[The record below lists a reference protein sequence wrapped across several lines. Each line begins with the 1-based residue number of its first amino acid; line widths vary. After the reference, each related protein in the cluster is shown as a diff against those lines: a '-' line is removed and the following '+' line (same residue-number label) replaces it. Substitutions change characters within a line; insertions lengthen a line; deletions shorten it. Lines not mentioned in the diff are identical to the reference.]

1 MSFPILGA
9 DFLHH
14 FNLSVDL
21 RHRRLIDTT
30 TNCSAIASV
39 VSASALSPS
48 FLSPADTFTSDSFSN
63 LLAEFKDITQP
74 HYHERPITHN
84 VTHHITTTGPPPFSR
99 PRRLAPDRY
108 RNAKQEFEHML
119 SLGIV
124 RQSSSNFSSPL
135 HMVPKCDGDW
145 RPCGDYRA
153 LNKITVPNRYPIPH
167 IQDFTTSLHGS
178 VIFSKLDLV
187 KAFHHIPV
195 EPADVHNT
203 AVTTLLG
210 LFEFVRMPF
219 GLRNAAQTF
228 QRFMDEVF
236 RGLDFCYVYID
247 DLLIASKSLEDH
259 LVHLR
264 LVFERLRKYSLTLN
278 VAKSSFRQTE
288 LTFLG
293 HKITAEG
300 ILSLP
305 EKVSAVK
312 QFSKPSSVNQL
323 RQFLGLVNFYH
334 RFIPNCAHLLHPLHL
349 FLNNL
354 PKSRSKQPLN
364 WTEEASV
371 AFESAIDVLASA
383 TLLNHPQPNA
393 PINLMV
399 DASNTAVGAVL
410 QQQVK
415 NSWQPISFFSRSLS
429 PRERKYRTFDRELL
443 ATFLAV
449 KHFKHYLHNPHF
461 HILTNH
467 KPLIYAMNSINTQ
480 HSPRQARQLD
490 YISQFTTDIRHIH
503 GSQNLVADALSR
515 IQANISFPSSTVS
528 LSELAQQ
535 RQTDVKLQ
543 SYLQSPNSLQLVT
556 ETTNGVSVTCDVY
569 TGTAR
574 PFVSSSLRH
583 CLFSFLHNLSFLF
596 YTISHQ
602 FMTLSLF
609 FFTQLSLFL
618 FYTISQAT
626 QKLIKE
632 RFVWPRMNANIR
644 DWAKNCPSCQRS
656 KVQRHTRTPLQS
668 FPLAKSRFAHV
679 HLDIVGPL
687 PPSRGSRY
695 LLTMV
700 DRFSRWPEVVP
711 LADIQAQ
718 TITDAF
724 LSGWVSRY
732 GVCSTV
738 TTDRGSHFE
747 SNLFRSLLQQLGI
760 TRIRTTSYHP
770 ASNGMVER
778 LHRTLKASL
787 MCHSSAD
794 WIAVLLLCF
803 WASDLPSSK
812 IWAVAPPSYC
822 MAPRFNFLA
831 SSSTL
836 LLILW
841 LINTCSFKI
850 FLTT

>member
-1 MSFPILGA
+1 
-9 DFLHH
+9 
-14 FNLSVDL
+14 
-21 RHRRLIDTT
+21 
-30 TNCSAIASV
+30 
-39 VSASALSPS
+39 
-48 FLSPADTFTSDSFSN
+48 
-63 LLAEFKDITQP
+63 
-74 HYHERPITHN
+74 
-84 VTHHITTTGPPPFSR
+84 
-99 PRRLAPDRY
+99 
-108 RNAKQEFEHML
+108 ML

-135 HMVPKCDGDW
+135 HMVPKSDGDW

-153 LNKITVPNRYPIPH
+153 LNKITVPDRYPIPN

-195 EPADVHNT
+195 EPADVHKT
-203 AVTTLLG
+203 AVTTPFG
-210 LFEFVRMPF
+210 LFEFVRMLF

-228 QRFMDEVF
+228 QRFTDEVF
-236 RGLDFCYVYID
+236 RGLDFCYVYVD

-264 LVFERLRKYSLTLN
+264 LVFERLRKCSLTLN

-300 ILSLP
+300 ILPLP

-312 QFSKPSSVNQL
+312 QFPKPSSVTQL
-323 RQFLGLVNFYH
+323 RQFLGLVNFCH
-334 RFIPNCAHLLHPLHL
+334 RFIPNCAHLSHPLHL

-354 PKSRSKQPLN
+354 PKSRSKQPSN
-364 WTEEASV
+364 WTEEASA
-371 AFESAIDVLASA
+371 AFQSAKDVLASA
-383 TLLNHPQPNA
+383 TLLNYPQPNA

-415 NSWQPISFFSRSLS
+415 NSWQPVSFFSRSLS
-429 PRERKYRTFDRELL
+429 PRKRKYSIFDRELL

-449 KHFKHYLHNPHF
+449 KHFKYYLHNPHF
-461 HILTNH
+461 HILIDH
-467 KPLIYAMNSINTQ
+467 KPLIYAINSINTQ
-480 HSPRQARQLD
+480 HSPRQARRLD
-490 YISQFTTDIRHIH
+490 YISQFTTDIRHIQ

-515 IQANISFPSSTVS
+515 IQANISFPSSTLS
-528 LSELAQQ
+528 MSELAQQ
-535 RQTDVKLQ
+535 QLTDVELQ

-556 ETTNGVSVTCDVY
+556 ETTNGVSVTCDVS

-574 PFVSSSLRH
+574 LFVPSSLRH
-583 CLFSFLHNLSFLF
+583 RLFSSSHNLS
-596 YTISHQ
+596 HPGVR
-602 FMTLSLF
+602 
-609 FFTQLSLFL
+609 
-618 FYTISQAT
+618 AT

-644 DWAKNCPSCQRS
+644 DWAKSCPSCQRS

-679 HLDIVGPL
+679 HLDIVGPI
-687 PPSRGSRY
+687 PPSRGFRY

-724 LSGWVSRY
+724 ISGWVSRY

-738 TTDRGSHFE
+738 TTDRGSQFE

-760 TRIRTTSYHP
+760 TRIRTTGYHP

-794 WIAVLLLCF
+794 WIAVLPLVLLGIQSSF
-803 WASDLPSSK
+803 KQDLGCCSAELLYGTPLELPGEFFNPSPYSLADQHVFLQNLSNHMNKLKPCPPRSVSSNKPFVHPDLDSSSHVFLRQDAVQRPLQPPYSGPYKVLKRFAKTFLIDQRGMRQCVSKDRLKPSYLENDDQPIGILPQHDDPAPTSQSTSSK
-812 IWAVAPPSYC
+812 RRSRRQVHF
-822 MAPRFNFLA
+822 PRHLHDFV
-831 SSSTL
+831 
-836 LLILW
+836 
-841 LINTCSFKI
+841 
-850 FLTT
+850 